1 MLTLSEELM
10 LLAVNDD
17 KGHFILSATSDL
29 PYGIAASLVLELN
42 YREIIQINEKGY
54 IELIQDTKTDIDFLD
69 FAINLIRR
77 TKKQK
82 DCEFWIR
89 SFALEYKIFKEQIIE
104 NLVLKGILKRK
115 AKKFLFLIDFNKYPT
130 LNPAPELETR
140 DKIHKVVLMGIQPDK
155 KIYDLIVLLYCCNLV
170 DEVFPKSLRKSA
182 QKFIKGITE
191 NSTLGKLIKN
201 ISSEMNFTVMSS
213 VS

>member
-29 PYGIAASLVLELN
+29 PYGIAASLVLELS
-42 YREIIQINEKGY
+42 YREIITINEKG
-54 IELIQDTKTDIDFLD
+54 IVELKKDTKTDIDFLD

-77 TKKQK
+77 TKKLK

-89 SFALEYKIFKEQIIE
+89 SFALEYKVFKEQIIE

-140 DKIHKVVLMGIQPDK
+140 DKIHKVVLMGVKPDK
-155 KIYDLIVLLYCCNLV
+155 VIYDLIVLLYCCNLV
-170 DEVFPKSLRKSA
+170 DEVFPKNLRKA
-182 QKFIKGITE
+182 ANKFIKKLTE
-191 NSTLGKLIKN
+191 DSKLGKLILK
-201 ISSEMNFTVMSS
+201 ITSEMNFVVITSA
-213 VS
+213 

>member
-29 PYGIAASLVLELN
+29 PYGIAASLILELG
-42 YREIIQINEKGY
+42 YRDIINISEKG
-54 IELIQDTKTDIDFLD
+54 IISIKNEHKTDIDFLD
-69 FAINLIRR
+69 FAINIIRR
-77 TKKQK
+77 TKKSK

-104 NLVLKGILKRK
+104 NLVLKGILKKK
-115 AKKFLFLIDFNKYPT
+115 AKKFLFLIDFHKYPT

-140 DKIHKVVLMGIQPDK
+140 DKIHKVVLMGVKPDK
-155 KIYDLIVLLYCCNLV
+155 VIYDLIVLLYCCNLV

-182 QKFIKGITE
+182 QKFIKKLTE
-191 NSTLGKLIKN
+191 ESKLGKLILKITN
-201 ISSEMNFTVMSS
+201 EMNFVLLTS
-213 VS
+213 